1 MAREPEKSVS
11 TPSPSPDRLW
21 AEQLAMGM
29 ALLMGILIFMAL
41 FHPKLLS
48 VGGMVLGP
56 NDIDAYGWMSVLG
69 IFLQVVI
76 HELGTIVAAWR
87 LKLPVRLRFFGF
99 GANATAILEYL
110 PRRVWT
116 DAVVGFAGPL
126 TGTAASLALHGMYEI
141 TKFQDASMHVGNPL
155 FLGMAC
161 MGYFYNLFTLIPI
174 LDLEGGW
181 LAPAIAPQ
189 AWLFGL
195 VAAGLELTNA
205 FNLVLLGV
213 VSFALPRFVL
223 LIRARM
229 PRTDFGCTTPQR
241 LAVSIGYFV
250 LVIGLAM
257 VGSKTFEVMP
267 GLVRAAMGD

>member
-1 MAREPEKSVS
+1 MARESEKPMSA
-11 TPSPSPDRLW
+11 PSPSPDRLW

-56 NDIDAYGWMSVLG
+56 NDIDAYGWMPALG
-69 IFLQVVI
+69 ILLQVVI

-99 GANATAILEYL
+99 GANATAILENL

-126 TGTAASLALHGMYEI
+126 TGTAVSLALHGIYEI

-181 LAPAIAPQ
+181 IAPAIAPQ

-195 VAAGLELTNA
+195 VAAGLELTNV

-213 VSFALPRFVL
+213 VSFALPWFVL
-223 LIRARM
+223 LLRARA
-229 PRTDFGCTTPQR
+229 PRTDLGCTTRQR
-241 LAVSIGYFV
+241 VLIGFGYFV
-250 LVIGLAM
+250 LVIGLAW
-257 VGSKTFEVMP
+257 VGSTTFEEMP
-267 GLVRAAMGD
+267 RLVRAAMGD